1 MVSPENSASKSPK
14 PVQRAVAIS
23 APTPGSDPVITA
35 VGRGAF
41 AEKLLEL
48 AFEHDVKVREDAALA
63 EILSA
68 LEVDSLV
75 PTEALEAV
83 AEILSYLY
91 RLDGRARSTDPTEDQ
106 PAAATPPQET
116 TDQESND

>member
-1 MVSPENSASKSPK
+1 MVRPAISVPK
-14 PVQRAVAIS
+14 PSEPVQKAVAIA
-23 APTPGSDPVITA
+23 APDPSSEPKITA
-35 VGRGAF
+35 IGKGEF

-48 AFEHDVKVREDAALA
+48 AFKHGVKVREDAALA

-68 LEVDSLV
+68 FEVDSLV

-91 RLDGRARSTDPTEDQ
+91 RLDGRDKAGQSDPYNPSEGT
-106 PAAATPPQET
+106 A
-116 TDQESND
+116 S

>member
-1 MVSPENSASKSPK
+1 MVSHDNSAPNPPK

-23 APTPGSDPVITA
+23 APTPESDPMITA

-41 AEKLLEL
+41 AEKLLQL
-48 AFEHDVKVREDAALA
+48 AFDNNVKVREDAALA

-91 RLDGRARSTDPTEDQ
+91 RLDGRMPGL
-106 PAAATPPQET
+106 PAET
-116 TDQESND
+116 RNDRTRK

>member
-1 MVSPENSASKSPK
+1 MTPPEKSAPQTPK

-23 APTPGSDPVITA
+23 APEPGSDPRITA
-35 VGRGAF
+35 VGKGAF

-48 AFEHDVKVREDAALA
+48 AFEHGIKVREDAELA

-68 LEVDSLV
+68 FEVDSLV

-91 RLDGRARSTDPTEDQ
+91 RLDGRDKAAPATQNPERED
-106 PAAATPPQET
+106 AF
-116 TDQESND
+116 

>member
-1 MVSPENSASKSPK
+1 MVSSRTPASEPPK

-23 APTPGSDPVITA
+23 APDPASEPRITA
-35 VGRGAF
+35 VGRGEF

-48 AFEHDVKVREDAALA
+48 AFKHGVKVREDAELA

-68 LEVDSLV
+68 FEVDSLV

-91 RLDGRARSTDPTEDQ
+91 RLDGRDRTRNPGPNAPTGGTA
-106 PAAATPPQET
+106 P
-116 TDQESND
+116 

>member
-1 MVSPENSASKSPK
+1 MTSPEKAPPNSPK

-23 APTPGSDPVITA
+23 APDPGSDPRITA
-35 VGRGAF
+35 VGKGAF

-48 AFEHDVKVREDAALA
+48 AFKHGVKVREDAELA

-68 LEVDSLV
+68 FEVDSLV

-91 RLDGRARSTDPTEDQ
+91 RLDGRDKGKTASTGT
-106 PAAATPPQET
+106 AQET
-116 TDQESND
+116 SS

>member
-1 MVSPENSASKSPK
+1 MTSPEKPAPQTPK

-23 APTPGSDPVITA
+23 APDPTSDPRITA
-35 VGRGAF
+35 IGKGAF

-48 AFEHDVKVREDAALA
+48 AFEHGVKVREDAELA

-68 LEVDSLV
+68 FEVDSVV

-91 RLDGRARSTDPTEDQ
+91 RLDGREKPDPASTGSPR
-106 PAAATPPQET
+106 
-116 TDQESND
+116 ESAS